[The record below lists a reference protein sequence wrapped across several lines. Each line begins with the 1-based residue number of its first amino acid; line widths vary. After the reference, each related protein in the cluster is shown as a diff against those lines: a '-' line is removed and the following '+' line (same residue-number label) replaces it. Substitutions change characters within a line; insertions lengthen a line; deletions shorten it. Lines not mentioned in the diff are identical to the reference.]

1 MVHPRELIERL
12 GLKVPVIA
20 GPMYPCSNPELVSSV
35 SRAGAM
41 GVIQPVSLTY
51 VHGYDFK
58 EGLAKV
64 IRESGNRPVG
74 LNLLIE
80 TSSKAY
86 LEQNKKWLDEALGQ
100 GVRFFITAL
109 GDPEWVVQRTKPA
122 GAMVFHD
129 VTDPKFAAKAIKAGV
144 DGLICVNNRAGG
156 HAGSLSPQELL
167 AKLKDTGLPLL
178 CAGGVGSESQFREV
192 LDMGYSGV
200 SMGTR
205 FIATEECTA
214 HGDYKKA
221 ILEATPEDII
231 MTKKITGVPVA
242 VINTE
247 FMKKRGAETGFLAD
261 LFLSSKQ
268 TKHLARMFYTLRSL
282 WQLKR
287 SNKQGSNYKDYFQA
301 GKSVGGIQ
309 KVEKVG
315 DIVARFVSEY
325 ESFARN
331 N

>member
-1 MVHPRELIERL
+1 MVRSDELIRRL
-12 GLKVPVIA
+12 GIKVPVIA
-20 GPMYPCSNPELVSSV
+20 GPMYPCSNPELVAAV
-35 SRAGAM
+35 SRAGAL

-51 VHGYDFK
+51 VHGYSFK

-64 IRESGNRPVG
+64 LQEAGQRPVG

-86 LEQNKKWLDEALGQ
+86 LEQNKKWLQEALDQ

-109 GDPEWVVQRTKPA
+109 GDPSWVIQWTKPA
-122 GAMVFHD
+122 GALVFHD
-129 VTDPKFAAKAIKAGV
+129 VTDPKFAAKAMKAGV

-156 HAGSLSPQELL
+156 HAGTMSPQELF
-167 AKLKDTGLPLL
+167 ASLKDTGLPLI
-178 CAGGVGSESQFREV
+178 CAGGVGSEKDFREA
-192 LDMGYSGV
+192 LKMGYCGV

-221 ILEATPEDII
+221 ILDAMPEDII

-242 VINTE
+242 VINTD
-247 FMKKRGAETGFLAD
+247 FMKKRGAQTGFWAD
-261 LFLSSKQ
+261 LLLGNKQ
-268 TKHLARMFYTLRSL
+268 TKHLARMVYTLRSM

-287 SNKQGSNYKDYFQA
+287 SNKQGSSYKDYFQA

-309 KVEKVG
+309 KIEKVSA
-315 DIVARFVSEY
+315 IIERFEQ
-325 ESFARN
+325 EFRRLDQT
-331 N
+331 